1 MAMTNMAAK
10 STAIPKITIA
20 KTIIPQ
26 TRRTNFAATNTAV
39 GKGAVTSF
47 TATDIIETYFAVTN
61 FAVPSKLCSEIA
73 MDGISCEL
81 IPTGSAQ
88 LAGCR
93 VEP

>member
-1 MAMTNMAAK
+1 MTNTAAK
-10 STAIPKITIA
+10 STAIAKITIA

-73 MDGISCEL
+73 MDGISREL
-81 IPTGSAQ
+81 TPTGLAK

-93 VEP
+93 VKP

>member
-1 MAMTNMAAK
+1 MV
-10 STAIPKITIA
+10 
-20 KTIIPQ
+20 KTIMAQ

-39 GKGAVTSF
+39 DKVAVTSS

-73 MDGISCEL
+73 MDGISREL
-81 IPTGSAQ
+81 MPTGLAQ
-88 LAGCR
+88 FAGCR